1 MIRSPIPKILVVSPD
16 LSETS
21 SWYRAAGPMSYL
33 AKTGQVECT
42 FCTPDMKL
50 AWPMIMK
57 HDILLILRPAFPS
70 YAYLCR
76 RAKDMGLKV
85 WVDHDDNLLSLPYA
99 HPEWNHFS
107 SDQVRDS
114 ILECMRLAD
123 VITVTTKNLRGAFQ
137 NIKGI
142 TNDIRVIPNAIDDY
156 LFPEPKAPRQA
167 PNKIIAWRGGN
178 SHAQDLAIVK
188 DDVRKLVELGYRFV
202 FFGMKPHVLEP
213 VLPLG
218 TWSHIEWNGEVDTFL
233 RKLSDL
239 NASFHMVP
247 LENNDLNKAKSN
259 IAWLEASWHGG
270 SACVVSDI
278 ESDEWVDAMET
289 EGIADTILTL
299 TFGAT
304 EVVRSQRVI
313 RDYFLLSAIN
323 NQRAKLV
330 RELMEMK

>member
-1 MIRSPIPKILVVSPD
+1 MRRGVTVKMSGFKELERALGD
-16 LSETS
+16 LKVTTA
-21 SWYRAAGPMSYL
+21 RNIA
-33 AKTGQVECT
+33 
-42 FCTPDMKL
+42 
-50 AWPMIMK
+50 
-57 HDILLILRPAFPS
+57 
-70 YAYLCR
+70 R
-76 RAKDMGLKV
+76 RGLKEALEPV
-85 WVDHDDNLLSLPYA
+85 AEAARARVPSLSG
-99 HPEWNHFS
+99 
-107 SDQVRDS
+107 D
-114 ILECMRLAD
+114 LAES
-123 VITVTTKNLRGAFQ
+123 ITVTTKNLRGAFQ

-142 TNDIRVIPNAIDDY
+142 TSDIRVIPNAIDDY